1 MALEPDLV
9 WYIYW
14 YNHKIKI
21 TSRKQFSELYMLYVD
36 LSVMQFLKYIL
47 LLNVLGFVFNS
58 FTGVLWNENINN
70 YLS

>member
-1 MALEPDLV
+1 
-9 WYIYW
+9 
-14 YNHKIKI
+14 
-21 TSRKQFSELYMLYVD
+21 MLYVD